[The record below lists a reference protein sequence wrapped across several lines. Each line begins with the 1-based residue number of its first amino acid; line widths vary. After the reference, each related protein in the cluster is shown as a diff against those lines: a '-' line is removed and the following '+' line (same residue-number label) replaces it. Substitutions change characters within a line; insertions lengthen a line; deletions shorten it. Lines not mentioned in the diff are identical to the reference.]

1 MNLPEE
7 LDLLLDELIDE
18 DTLSSDDDDVLRQ
31 IAAEY
36 GLDYA
41 VLRNELAERGGPELP
56 YEAEDD
62 DTGEIDS
69 DMEDLSL
76 FQALWAIV
84 KVLGALVILLAAI
97 VGSIWLIGWSLLE
110 LFRAIWALFG

>member
-18 DTLSSDDDDVLRQ
+18 DTLSSNDDEVLRQ

-41 VLRNELAERGGPELP
+41 ALRNELAKRGGPEPP

-62 DTGEIDS
+62 DAEEIDP
-69 DMEDLSL
+69 DVEDYGLL
-76 FQALWAIV
+76 F
-84 KVLGALVILLAAI
+84 VLGKGLAILLMLLVGI
-97 VGSIWLIGWSLLE
+97 VGPIWLIGWSLLE
-110 LFRAIWALFG
+110 LFRAISALFG